1 MNQRLIT
8 REYKLDK
15 VIDIESISSIYIF
28 HFDNSYF
35 TDFETHPQ
43 LELIYV
49 DDGIEEVFEDDKTYQ
64 LSKGQAFIH
73 KPFASHK
80 DRCVTD
86 KSTAYILSFRT
97 SSPSMNQLFDRVLD
111 LSKTEVDQLKQV
123 FEIYIK
129 NVDCNIDQYF
139 SERKII
145 VNSNSFGISQIIKNI
160 FELFFISLLNPKEN
174 EPLENH
180 TYNDTFV
187 NMVIQELNKAKYEK
201 FSLEKI
207 SKNVS
212 YSKSYLC
219 RHFKRVTGITII
231 NYFYSL
237 KIEEAKKLLLN
248 GEHSIEET
256 SDLLNFDSVQYFSKV
271 FKKYCGLSPSNWR
284 NISSKRMYF

>member
-1 MNQRLIT
+1 MNPRLIT

-35 TDFETHPQ
+35 TEFETHPQ

-73 KPFASHK
+73 KPLASHK

-86 KSTAYILSFRT
+86 KSTVYILSFRT

-111 LSKTEVDQLKQV
+111 LSKTEVNQLKQV

-187 NMVIQELNKAKYEK
+187 NKVIQELNKAKYEK
-201 FSLEKI
+201 FSLEKV

-219 RHFKRVTGITII
+219 RHFKKVTGITII

-271 FKKYCGLSPSNWR
+271 FKKYSGLSPSNWR
-284 NISSKRMYF
+284 TISSKRMYF

>member
-1 MNQRLIT
+1 MNPRLIT

-35 TDFETHPQ
+35 TEFETHPQ

-73 KPFASHK
+73 KPLASHK

-86 KSTAYILSFRT
+86 KSTAYILSFTT

-111 LSKTEVDQLKQV
+111 LSKTEVNQLKQV

-187 NMVIQELNKAKYEK
+187 NKVIQELNKAKYEK
-201 FSLEKI
+201 FSLEKV

-219 RHFKRVTGITII
+219 RHFKKVTGITII

-271 FKKYCGLSPSNWR
+271 FKKYSGLSPSNWR
-284 NISSKRMYF
+284 TISSKRMYF